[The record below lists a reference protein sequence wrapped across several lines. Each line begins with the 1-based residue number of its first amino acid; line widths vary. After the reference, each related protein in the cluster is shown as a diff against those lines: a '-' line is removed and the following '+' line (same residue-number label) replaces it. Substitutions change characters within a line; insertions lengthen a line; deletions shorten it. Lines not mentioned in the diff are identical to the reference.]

1 MVNDSEISSEPI
13 IRTATARDAQAIA
26 AIYAHY
32 VATSPATF
40 DETAPGPEPFA
51 EKIAASSTG
60 GMPFLVA
67 EDERLVLGY
76 GYLAP
81 YRERSAYRHTV
92 EDSVYV
98 AAPARG
104 RGVGRALLE
113 RLLEEGER
121 AGAREVIAVIAATG
135 AAASVALHRACGFR
149 DAGRLTAVGLK
160 HGAWHDTIL
169 MQRSLGPARDQR
181 EVRTRRASLPGE
193 AG

>member
-1 MVNDSEISSEPI
+1 MGNDSAISSTPI
-13 IRTATARDAQAIA
+13 IRTATARDAAAIA

-40 DETAPGPEPFA
+40 DESAPAPGAFA
-51 EKIAASSTG
+51 VRIAASSRSG
-60 GMPFLVA
+60 LPFLVA
-67 EDERLVLGY
+67 EQEGLILGY

-98 AAPARG
+98 AAAARG
-104 RGVGRALLE
+104 SGLGRALLD
-113 RLLEEGER
+113 RLLEDGEL

-135 AAASVALHRACGFR
+135 SGASVALHRACGFR
-149 DAGRLTAVGLK
+149 DAGRLEAVGLK

-169 MQRSLGPARDQR
+169 MQRSLGPARD
-181 EVRTRRASLPGE
+181 
-193 AG
+193 